1 MNKQH
6 LSILLAALTC
16 LPLTAAHGRVSKKNI
31 IPVQSPA
38 APSSAVT
45 VHIAKDSM
53 GKGAAA
59 YGENPKVVKAGT
71 QVTWV
76 NDDSVAHTVTSDNG
90 TFDSGFIMPGKS
102 WSYTF
107 KQPGKFSYYCTLHN
121 KQSMSGSVEVQ

>member
-1 MNKQH
+1 MNKQI
-6 LSILLAALTC
+6 LSILLAALFC
-16 LPLTAAHGRVSKKNI
+16 LPIAASHGKTMKKNI

-38 APSSAVT
+38 PSSSAVT

-71 QVTWV
+71 QVTWI

-90 TFDSGFIMPGKS
+90 AFDSGFIMPGKS

-107 KQPGKFSYYCTLHN
+107 KQAGKFPYYCTLHN
-121 KQSMSGSVEVQ
+121 KQSMSGSIEVK